1 MILPLTGMM
10 AYVFSSALRTLAWC
24 VDTTHQVEL
33 LAERAGMHP
42 HLPALISNGA

>member
-10 AYVFSSALRTLAWC
+10 ACVLTSALRSFAWS
-24 VDTTHQVEL
+24 VDSTHQVEL

-42 HLPALISNGA
+42 HLPALINNGA